1 MTRILNLTK
10 ESKDF
15 VINETVKTLKN
26 GGLIVF
32 PSDTVYGLL
41 VDSTQERAVD
51 KLIAFKN
58 RPPGKAISVFVRDME
73 MIEKYSTLSEKQQSL
88 LETILPGPF
97 TVVLPSKHIL
107 VPALES
113 ETGTLGI
120 RIPDFAPVNELIEK
134 YRSPV
139 TATSA
144 NLGGSNPHYSI
155 ESFLHQLPKKKEEL
169 IDLIV
174 DAGKLPRNKPSTVVD
189 LTGDE
194 TKTLREGEILFDKK
208 DLYLSKS
215 PEQTQKIGEFIIDK
229 TMKKASGKPVVI
241 ILKGDLGTGKTEMSR
256 GIARFLGIEK
266 VVSPTFVVYYEYDIP
281 EGNKLKYERFV
292 HADLYNITDPQE
304 FENLSLE
311 DYVDKPSIMVVEW
324 GEKLGKLYETFKQK
338 AQVIFVEIRHK
349 SETEREIEIKE

>member
-10 ESKDF
+10 ESKDL

-26 GGLIVF
+26 GGLVVF

-41 VDSTQERAVD
+41 VDATQERAVD

-58 RPPGKAISVFVRDME
+58 RPPGKAISVFVRDMG
-73 MIEKYSTLSEKQQSL
+73 MIDKYSVLTEKQRTL

-97 TVVLPSKHIL
+97 TVALPSKHIL
-107 VPALES
+107 VSRLES
-113 ETGTLGI
+113 ETGTLGV
-120 RIPDFAPVNELIEK
+120 RIPDFALVNELIQA
-134 YRSPV
+134 YGSPV

-194 TKTLREGEILFDKK
+194 TKTLREGDILFNNKN
-208 DLYLSKS
+208 LYRSKS
-215 PEQTQKIGEFIIDK
+215 PEQTQKIGEFIADK
-229 TMKKASGKPVVI
+229 AIKKAAGKPVVI
-241 ILKGDLGTGKTEMSR
+241 ILKGDLGAGKTEMTR
-256 GIARFLGIEK
+256 GMAHHLGIEK
-266 VVSPTFVVYYEYDIP
+266 VVSPTFVIYYEYDIP
-281 EGNKLKYERFV
+281 HEKKLSYKWFV

-304 FENLSLE
+304 FENLGFEHYLSSSSVL
-311 DYVDKPSIMVVEW
+311 IFEW
-324 GEKLGKLYETFKQK
+324 GEKLGDLFEKFRQQAHVL
-338 AQVIFVEIRHK
+338 FVEIRHK
-349 SETEREIEIKE
+349 SESEREIEIKE